1 MPENRSFHVGR
12 RKNWKDCPV
21 LVHAAIEISQ
31 SAVRTRVSEFR
42 AEGVDDLIDRF
53 VPVRASQ
60 ANLDRIAAIVAD
72 GADAARSAG
81 AGPIGLVFTPDLRGT
96 RIARLVERRVAP
108 VVSGIRSLEPGAQI
122 ACRFMAATAKLG
134 PEELGE
140 SIGVA
145 GLGHS
150 SLGIATGRAG
160 EAPRWIGS
168 RPIGLDRV
176 ASRARFQDPPTPV
189 QLDVARIASGKSLET
204 MQPPAFETL
213 LVVSDFEPTLTELCG
228 ARASVDDLAGALGWV
243 LGRTSDE
250 LSAVTGFDRHLARL
264 LPAAITIHQA
274 LAETFEATVVAVSPD
289 PAAEAALAELGSTG
303 TARDA

>member
-1 MPENRSFHVGR
+1 
-12 RKNWKDCPV
+12 
-21 LVHAAIEISQ
+21 LVHAAIEISP

-150 SLGIATGRAG
+150 SLGIATGRA
-160 EAPRWIGS
+160 
-168 RPIGLDRV
+168 
-176 ASRARFQDPPTPV
+176 
-189 QLDVARIASGKSLET
+189 
-204 MQPPAFETL
+204 
-213 LVVSDFEPTLTELCG
+213 
-228 ARASVDDLAGALGWV
+228 SVDDLAGALGWV